1 MEIIQREKMIKF
13 MPKFGKNFPQKKS
26 QVPWL
31 GSKVEQEMVLRVRS
45 AQIQRFPY

>member
-1 MEIIQREKMIKF
+1 MEKSA
-13 MPKFGKNFPQKKS
+13 KNQGGLSIYRTHYVSTPLNS

-31 GSKVEQEMVLRVRS
+31 GTKVEQEMVLRVRS